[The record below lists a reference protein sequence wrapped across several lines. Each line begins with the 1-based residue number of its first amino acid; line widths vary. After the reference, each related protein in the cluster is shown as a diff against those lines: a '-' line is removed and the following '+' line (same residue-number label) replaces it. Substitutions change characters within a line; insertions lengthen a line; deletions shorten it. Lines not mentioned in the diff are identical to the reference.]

1 MISTR
6 EDLGNS
12 GASVERRVPLHL
24 GDLIPEVNVTP
35 LCRTSLKSSKMLKKV
50 RFFCASNFWLQ
61 QHSSSIE
68 GVLPEH
74 VSSRL
79 GTRFHK

>member
-1 MISTR
+1 MITTR

-12 GASVERRVPLHL
+12 GASVDKRVPLHL
-24 GDLIPEVNVTP
+24 SDLIPEVNVTP
-35 LCRTSLKSSKMLKKV
+35 LSRTSLKTSKMLKV

-61 QHSSSIE
+61 KHSSSIE

-74 VSSRL
+74 VPSRL